1 MAFIVK
7 PRRPPRHHL
16 DLPLHARVEIVMI
29 AGNVVTGAFGM
40 IEDQLGL
47 AVLETTVEL
56 SVAAEGA
63 PDRVR

>member
-1 MAFIVK
+1 
-7 PRRPPRHHL
+7 
-16 DLPLHARVEIVMI
+16 MI